1 MLPASTTKF
10 HQAHNEDNANNDGTQ
25 SDSESYCQAEY
36 KTAAYESYNTVHA
49 AIHYDIYNSY
59 YSLLM
64 HCLPKKLDHQT
75 HGSNFVKS

>member
-49 AIHYDIYNSY
+49 AIHCDIYNSD
-59 YSLLM
+59 YSLLT
-64 HCLPKKLDHQT
+64 LFSKKT
-75 HGSNFVKS
+75 GPSNSYGGNFVKS